1 MSREEFS
8 YHGSKSPRWN
18 HSNLMPAY
26 LPNSTNPFQ
35 NQEFCEYLA
44 YNLKKCANLYIKQS
58 LINKQGGKIVK
69 NN

>member
-1 MSREEFS
+1 
-8 YHGSKSPRWN
+8 
-18 HSNLMPAY
+18 MPAY

-69 NN
+69 NS